1 MTGAVDTSREL
12 GVGAIGTLGPIDVE
26 RDAVSPALLDVA
38 VDEPARD
45 VETSGNVDA

>member
-12 GVGAIGTLGPIDVE
+12 GVGASASSVPVDVK
-26 RDAVSPALLDVA
+26 RDTASPALLEVA

-45 VETSGNVDA
+45 VELTGDVDG